1 VQYPVNT
8 GDGLKGSARANSVSL
23 QGTGSAVTKA
33 LSTKWPVAVYV
44 YVCRGFKKSVWW
56 RSGKGGKKKK
66 FKRFSSE
73 KNVTAIRRMCSVL
86 STLLQCARWVGAV
99 TVGLGWHVRLAL
111 RCPKKNYKNS
121 IDGGESP

>member
-1 VQYPVNT
+1 V
-8 GDGLKGSARANSVSL
+8 GRE
-23 QGTGSAVTKA
+23 
-33 LSTKWPVAVYV
+33 
-44 YVCRGFKKSVWW
+44 
-56 RSGKGGKKKK
+56 GKKKK

-111 RCPKKNYKNS
+111 RCPKKITKTRLT
-121 IDGGESP
+121 GGKARRYSVDELVPISQRHLKFDASVRYGNDAEHG